1 MGREPLFVCRALSTG
16 AWRRDLNLDFIEPS
30 TKDTDGSFRD
40 EGKKTFTSQWIYA
53 VLRTRGLRPVLV
65 EALPLLF
72 IVALPLSVHA
82 GLLSS
87 MLGFF
92 GETTIAY
99 EKPQTTSVAG
109 SDARLLSA
117 RANPDPSEGQGGG
130 DIIIDED
137 ALVSGGP
144 FGLDVQGSQYQN
156 GEISIYVVKE
166 GDTLSQIAEMFDVTS
181 NTILWANDLKSKTD
195 IHPGDSLV
203 ILPIV
208 GVRHIVKSGD
218 TIGSIA
224 KKYGGDAEEILSYNQ
239 LASASDLSVGATL
252 IIPNGNLHESAPK
265 PASGGHSS
273 GIASVS
279 SGGGFQNPLPGSV
292 RTQGLHGYNG
302 VDLAGLPAGTS
313 VRAAAGGEVIV
324 ARSSGWNGG
333 YGNYVVIK
341 HGNGTQTLYAHLNYV
356 NVANGASVGAGDVVG
371 GVGSTGRSTG
381 THLHFEVRGASNPF

>member
-1 MGREPLFVCRALSTG
+1 M
-16 AWRRDLNLDFIEPS
+16 
-30 TKDTDGSFRD
+30 
-40 EGKKTFTSQWIYA
+40 
-53 VLRTRGLRPVLV
+53 
-65 EALPLLF
+65 
-72 IVALPLSVHA
+72 PLSVNA
-82 GLLSS
+82 GVLSS
-87 MLGFF
+87 VLGFL

-99 EKPQTTSVAG
+99 EKPQAASASA
-109 SDARLLSA
+109 SDAKLLSSRGGA
-117 RANPDPSEGQGGG
+117 DPSAALGGG
-130 DIIIDED
+130 DIIVDED
-137 ALVSGGP
+137 ALISSGP
-144 FGLDVQGSQYQN
+144 FGLDVQDSKFQN

-166 GDTLSQIAEMFDVTS
+166 GDTLSQIAQMFDVTS

-224 KKYGGDAEEILSYNQ
+224 KKYGGDADEILSYNQ
-239 LASASDLSVGATL
+239 LASASELSLGATL

-265 PASGGHSS
+265 TGSGSSSGGRSS
-273 GIASVS
+273 GVASAS
-279 SGGGFQNPLPGSV
+279 SGGGFQNPLPGAV

-302 VDLAGLPAGTS
+302 VDLAGVAAGTS
-313 VRAAAGGEVIV
+313 VRAAASGEVIV

-356 NVANGASVGAGDVVG
+356 NVAAGASVGAGDVVG